1 MLFTSRLRETN
12 AVKQFIKNPIRTY
25 RYSSNLFSHETS
37 NSDKNKMD
45 DTALVIVAAM
55 VVIFLA
61 VVSLM
66 CARGL
71 KAHKETATKNDVLEE
86 SIREAEETF
95 EEQKNLEVASGNV
108 D

>member
-1 MLFTSRLRETN
+1 
-12 AVKQFIKNPIRTY
+12 
-25 RYSSNLFSHETS
+25 
-37 NSDKNKMD
+37 MD

-71 KAHKETATKNDVLEE
+71 KAHKETATKKDVLEE
-86 SIREAEETF
+86 SIREQEETF
-95 EEQKNLEVASGNV
+95 EEQKNLEVASGNA